1 MQILNHMD
9 NSLLPNFRAFFAV
22 PPQVQLL
29 DLSGPAH
36 VFYEAKC
43 LNPAISSYFISLERN
58 REVDSCAGLSLA
70 NLQDFNDF
78 ELGPSDWLIIPGLDS
93 EVFFEKGFFQKIQPF
108 LDWVKIQADRGA
120 KVCSVCTGTFLLA
133 QSGVVDGKSCAT
145 HWKYSKV
152 FQKQFPKSQLL
163 AERLFVKDGNIYSSA
178 GVASG
183 IDLSLY
189 LLEEVFGSLFAI
201 QVAKEMVIYLR
212 RTPEDPQLSVFL
224 QFRNHLENR
233 IHEVQD
239 LLAHRLDQSN
249 PLEELAEKVNMSSRN
264 LSRLFKKTTG
274 ITLGEYRDKLRL
286 EKAVQLLARGE
297 KVEVIT
303 LDCGLKSSN
312 QLRALLKK
320 YQGVLP
326 QKLS

>member
-1 MQILNHMD
+1 MD
-9 NSLLPNFRAFFAV
+9 NLAEQKYRAFFAV

-43 LNPAISSYFISLERN
+43 LNPAVSSYFISLEGN
-58 REVDSCAGLSLA
+58 RTVESCAGLSLA

-78 ELGPSDWLIIPGLDS
+78 ELGPSDWLIIPGLES
-93 EVFFEKGFFQKIQPF
+93 EVFFEPDFFQKIQPF
-108 LDWVKIQADRGA
+108 LDWVRIQAERGA

-133 QSGVVDGKSCAT
+133 KSGALDGKSCAT
-145 HWKYSKV
+145 HWKYLKV
-152 FQKQFPKSQLL
+152 FQELFPKSQLL
-163 AERLFVKDGNIYSSA
+163 ADRLFVKDGNIYSSA

-189 LLEEVFGSLFAI
+189 LLEEIFGPLFAI

-212 RTPEDPQLSVFL
+212 RTPEDPQLSIFL

-239 LLAHRLDQSN
+239 FLAHRLDQAN
-249 PLEELAEKVNMSSRN
+249 PLEELAEKANMSSRN

-274 ITLGEYRDKLRL
+274 ITLGEYREKLRL
-286 EKAVQLLARGE
+286 EKAVQLVSKGE
-297 KVEVIT
+297 KVESVA
-303 LDCGLKSSN
+303 LSCGLKSAN

-320 YQGVLP
+320 YRGVVP
-326 QKLS
+326 QQLS

>member
-1 MQILNHMD
+1 MD
-9 NSLLPNFRAFFAV
+9 VLADQKYRAFFAV
-22 PPQVQLL
+22 PIQVQLL
-29 DLSGPAH
+29 DLSGPVH

-43 LNPAISSYFISLERN
+43 LNSAVSSYFISLEGN
-58 REVDSCAGLSLA
+58 REVDSCAGLSLT
-70 NLQDFNDF
+70 NLQNFNDF
-78 ELGPSDWLIIPGLDS
+78 ELCSSDWLIIPGLES
-93 EVFFEKGFFQKIQPF
+93 EVFFGQQFFQKIQPF

-133 QSGVVDGKSCAT
+133 KSGVLEGKSCAT

-152 FQKQFPKSQLL
+152 FQQQFPKSKLL
-163 AERLFVKDGNIYSSA
+163 ADRLFVKDGNIYSSA

-212 RTPEDPQLSVFL
+212 RTSDDPQLSIFL

-239 LLAHRLDQSN
+239 LLSNHLDQTNS
-249 PLEELAEKVNMSSRN
+249 LEDLAEKVNMSSRN

-297 KVEVIT
+297 KVELIA
-303 LDCGLKSSN
+303 LGCGLKSPN

-320 YQGVLP
+320 HKGVLP
-326 QKLS
+326 RQLS